1 MQNANIIIDGII
13 IPRVRWHFLDEDDW
27 EEEDEPPAAL
37 RVVVL
42 EDAGDPP
49 LAVHG
54 AGRHAAVLRL
64 LTHQQ
69 PLAIDPL
76 AIQKTFWHRRRL
88 HLHLKSCAKTS
99 FSPPVIGTFRSL
111 TAHRSQH
118 QPRAR
123 RGKLL
128 VYLNLYL
135 NANCLFGG
143 LYLCIWLWE
152 LVFIMQ

>member
-76 AIQKTFWHRRRL
+76 YRR
-88 HLHLKSCAKTS
+88 H
-99 FSPPVIGTFRSL
+99 FDI
-111 TAHRSQH
+111 
-118 QPRAR
+118 
-123 RGKLL
+123 
-128 VYLNLYL
+128 
-135 NANCLFGG
+135 
-143 LYLCIWLWE
+143 IE
-152 LVFIMQ
+152 DFIFT

>member
-37 RVVVL
+37 GVVVL

-76 AIQKTFWHRRRL
+76 YRR
-88 HLHLKSCAKTS
+88 H
-99 FSPPVIGTFRSL
+99 FDI
-111 TAHRSQH
+111 
-118 QPRAR
+118 
-123 RGKLL
+123 
-128 VYLNLYL
+128 
-135 NANCLFGG
+135 
-143 LYLCIWLWE
+143 IE
-152 LVFIMQ
+152 DFIFT